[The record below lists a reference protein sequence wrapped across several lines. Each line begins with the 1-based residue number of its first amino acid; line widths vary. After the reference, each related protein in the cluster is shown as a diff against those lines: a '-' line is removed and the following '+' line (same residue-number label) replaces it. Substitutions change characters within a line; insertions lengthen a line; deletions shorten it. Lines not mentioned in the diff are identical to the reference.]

1 MKRLYGI
8 GEAMLLLLVGLAAF
22 LFALSP
28 NYGLLINPKFKGI
41 TLTGALLVAGMGA
54 MVALSGQKRKAINVL
69 IFTPMLLIVLVG
81 KPYLPGANSNMMVE
95 PEMQAGLW
103 AQVDQTRFP
112 RVNLDQL
119 FLKNTKESSLAAQ
132 SFATIGV
139 VKRLPS
145 LDDHGSFAL
154 MTSVMVCC
162 VADAFAV
169 GFRIPYDQW
178 ESIEDGQ
185 WIMVTGKLGQ
195 PENIMDIPNFR
206 FGMAMLS
213 TIHNEYVIQPEA
225 VMTYARVD
233 QLPLLT
239 EKLSSGNLKLFCQA
253 MEQTGLWQTLQEE
266 GPYTVFAPVD
276 QAMELLEEELF
287 ADTQRESLKQLLL
300 YHIIPGKVF
309 TKDLIGRKSIKS
321 LNGYKLK
328 IHMEFG
334 KLKIEQSRL
343 LFKDQEAR
351 NGVIHFIYPAI
362 VPADH

>member
-1 MKRLYGI
+1 
-8 GEAMLLLLVGLAAF
+8 
-22 LFALSP
+22 
-28 NYGLLINPKFKGI
+28 
-41 TLTGALLVAGMGA
+41 
-54 MVALSGQKRKAINVL
+54 
-69 IFTPMLLIVLVG
+69 
-81 KPYLPGANSNMMVE
+81 
-95 PEMQAGLW
+95 
-103 AQVDQTRFP
+103 
-112 RVNLDQL
+112 
-119 FLKNTKESSLAAQ
+119 
-132 SFATIGV
+132 
-139 VKRLPS
+139 
-145 LDDHGSFAL
+145 
-154 MTSVMVCC
+154 
-162 VADAFAV
+162 
-169 GFRIPYDQW
+169 
-178 ESIEDGQ
+178 
-185 WIMVTGKLGQ
+185 MVTGKLGQ